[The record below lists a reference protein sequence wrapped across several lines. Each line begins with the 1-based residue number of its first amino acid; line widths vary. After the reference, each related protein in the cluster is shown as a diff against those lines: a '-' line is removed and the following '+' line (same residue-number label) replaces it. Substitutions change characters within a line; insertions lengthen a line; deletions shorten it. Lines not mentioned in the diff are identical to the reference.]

1 VTEADDV
8 STLDLN
14 ADLGEG
20 FGVWRLGDDEAMLA
34 VVTSANVA
42 CGGHAGD
49 PSTMRAI
56 CVAAARHDVAV
67 GAQVSYPDLLGFG
80 RRFVD
85 IDPVHLA
92 DAVVAQ
98 IGALDAFARLAGRRV
113 RYVKPHGALYH
124 ACVGHERQAAAVA
137 EAVAALDPDLAVVGL
152 PGSLL
157 LQRAEALGLRAVGE
171 AFADR
176 AYLPDGALV
185 ARTEPDAVVLDVD
198 EVVRRVRQLALEG
211 TVRAVDG
218 SDVRVRAATV
228 CLHGDTPGAP
238 ELARAVRAG
247 LEEVQVRVRPFCEP

>member
-1 VTEADDV
+1 M

-20 FGVWRLGDDEAMLA
+20 FGVWRLGDDEAMLE

-49 PSTMRAI
+49 PSTMRTI
-56 CVAAARHDVAV
+56 CAAAARQDVAV
-67 GAQVSYPDLLGFG
+67 GAQVSYPDLAGFG

-85 IDPVHLA
+85 IDPVHLT

-98 IGALDAFARLAGRRV
+98 IGVLDAFARLAGRRV

-124 ACVGHERQAAAVA
+124 ACVDHERQAAAVV

-152 PGSLL
+152 PGSQL
-157 LQRAEALGLRAVGE
+157 LQRAEAHGLRAIGE

-176 AYLPDGALV
+176 AYRPDGGLV
-185 ARTEPDAVVLDVD
+185 PRGEPGAVVVD
-198 EVVRRVRQLALEG
+198 PAEVVRRVRQLAVDG

-218 SDVRVRAATV
+218 SDVRIRAATV

-238 ELARAVRAG
+238 ELAQAVRAG
-247 LEEVQVRVRPFCEP
+247 LEAVQVRVQSFCEP